1 MAGADH
7 GAAIGDAGVVAI
19 RSNFADQV
27 AARLERIPYN
37 RWHLKARVIVGVASF
52 FDGFDLLSISY
63 AMPVL
68 VPLWHLT
75 SQQTGLLLSAAFG
88 GQILASFFFGWF
100 AERYARM
107 SALILSTRLYS
118 PISLVAPFS
127 RDFNS
132 LFVIRSI
139 YEYGI

>member
-1 MAGADH
+1 MAGAGD
-7 GAAIGDAGVVAI
+7 GAAIGDAGVAAI

-75 SQQTGLLLSAAFG
+75 SPQTGLLLSADFG
-88 GQILASFFFGWF
+88 GLGMGPIFLG
-100 AERYARM
+100 
-107 SALILSTRLYS
+107 LLSVLTVPSHLNM
-118 PISLVAPFS
+118 P
-127 RDFNS
+127 
-132 LFVIRSI
+132 
-139 YEYGI
+139 